1 MRPLTD
7 DETKIFFTK
16 LANYIGAN
24 IKFLIERSD
33 ENYVF
38 RLIKDRVYYM
48 SEKLMLMA
56 SNIGRDELLQYKFH
70 FFMNI
75 FIYTV

>member
-16 LANYIGAN
+16 LANYIGPN
-24 IKFLIERSD
+24 IKFLIDRSD

-48 SEKLMLMA
+48 SEALMLMA
-56 SNIGRDELLQYKFH
+56 SSIGRDELLQFEYF
-70 FFMNI
+70 
-75 FIYTV
+75 

>member
-16 LANYIGAN
+16 LANYIGPN
-24 IKFLIERSD
+24 IKFLIDRSD

-56 SNIGRDELLQYKFH
+56 SSVGREELLQY
-70 FFMNI
+70 FFY
-75 FIYTV
+75 FITINNK

>member
-7 DETKIFFTK
+7 EETKIFFTK

-24 IKFLIERSD
+24 IKFLLDRSD
-33 ENYVF
+33 EPYVF

-56 SNIGRDELLQYKFH
+56 TNISRDSLLQYLHLYINK
-70 FFMNI
+70 I
-75 FIYTV
+75 